1 MSGPAVLCVMLA
13 NGRQEM
19 VNRAVRSYLSQTYQD
34 KRLLI
39 LDTGDPLLTMPRMT
53 VADSLSIYVDHSR
66 PNNAETIGALR
77 NRANLWAKSLDCEVI
92 AHWDSDD
99 WSHSNRLSEQV
110 ALLQSG
116 DFDAVGYSDMLFWK
130 QRNAPA
136 APGVCRDIDG
146 NWWHPQGSCE
156 HCDGGEAW
164 LYRHP
169 LPNYALGT
177 SLMYWRRTWEAKPFA
192 DLPQAGNDVCEDFVF
207 QSGLRVKSV
216 PSLLTSSLLGPALE
230 PRMIASIH
238 SSNSRKASY
247 DDALRRAEMFT
258 RVPEWD
264 QFCRDK
270 MRLP

>member
-1 MSGPAVLCVMLA
+1 MSGPTVACIMLA

-39 LDTGDPLLTMPRMT
+39 LDTGDPLLKMPRMA
-53 VADSLSIYVDHSR
+53 VEDSLGVYVDHSR
-66 PNNAETIGALR
+66 PIHSETIGVLR
-77 NRANLWAKSLDCEVI
+77 NRANLWAKSLECEVI

-99 WSHSNRLSEQV
+99 YGSPQRLSEQV

-116 DFDAVGYSDMLFWK
+116 DFDAVGYNDCLFWDTRLRIMNLEAGAMWRETIF
-130 QRNAPA
+130 RN
-136 APGVCRDIDG
+136 
-146 NWWHPQGSCE
+146 
-156 HCDGGEAW
+156 EAY

-177 SLMYWRRTWEAKPFA
+177 SLLYHWRTWEAKPFA
-192 DLPQAGNDVCEDFVF
+192 DLPQAGSDVCEDFVF
-207 QSGLRVKSV
+207 QSGLRVKAV
-216 PSLLTSSLLGPALE
+216 SSLSDPFRRPILAILDESQPYSE

-238 SSNSRKASY
+238 GDNSRKASY

-258 RVPEWD
+258 RCPEWD
-264 QFCRDK
+264 QYCAGI

>member
-1 MSGPAVLCVMLA
+1 MHK
-13 NGRQEM
+13 
-19 VNRAVRSYLSQTYQD
+19 RAVKCFEAQTYQ
-34 KRLLI
+34 
-39 LDTGDPLLTMPRMT
+39 
-53 VADSLSIYVDHSR
+53 
-66 PNNAETIGALR
+66 NAELIVYEGPRTTTIGKLR
-77 NRANLWAKSLDCEVI
+77 NEANGKAHGSILAHLDE
-92 AHWDSDD
+92 DD
-99 WSHSNRLSEQV
+99 WSHPNRLAEQV

-116 DFDAVGYSDMLFWK
+116 DWDAVGYSDMLFWDT
-130 QRNAPA
+130 RNAPA

-164 LYRHP
+164 LYHHP

-216 PSLLTSSLLGPALE
+216 SSFGHPNSRWEDGSGEL

-258 RVPEWD
+258 RVPDWD
-264 QFCRDK
+264 GWCAERMK
-270 MRLP
+270 L